1 MAESEGKI
9 TGADVLVRGLRDHSV
24 RVVFG
29 YPGGPL
35 MPLYDALCRE
45 PAIRNVL
52 ARDEQAA
59 AFMADGYARASGEPG
74 VCLAVCG
81 PGAFNAFT
89 PLATA
94 FTDSVPVL
102 LISGQTPLKGR
113 GVRTGYYHE
122 NNQLDAAAT
131 LTKWRQVI
139 EQPQDIYRLLEQAL
153 AAVTDRRP
161 GPGLLDV
168 PVDMLASELPRM
180 PVPLQATIPLPPR
193 AQAADINSLADR
205 VGAWK
210 KPLLLVGGGAIGSGA
225 NPLVVQVTERLGA
238 PVFHTLMG
246 KGAIPSDHPLCYGLP
261 WHQATSD
268 LTNMTPFISPLF
280 AEADGMLAVGCR
292 FSQVSTG
299 NWTVPQPKD
308 LIQVD
313 IDKNELGRH
322 YRVSLGIQAD
332 ARQVLRVLHAALPS
346 QHRPPWAPPKPGRP
360 PWRLPGVDL
369 VGPLRRVLPRDGIVV
384 ADVTQLAYM
393 MLADFPV
400 YEPRTFLHPAGFV
413 SMAYG
418 IPAAIG
424 AKLAKPERPVV
435 VVVGDGGFMM
445 SGMELA
451 TAVQEKVPIVVVLIN
466 DRGLSLIR
474 AIQDRRFGSRHFG
487 VDLVNPD
494 FGQFARA
501 FGVAYWQARE
511 DSAFEAALREA
522 LAANAPALIEVP
534 LGRPE

>member
-1 MAESEGKI
+1 MADAEPAI
-9 TGADVLVRGLRDHSV
+9 TGADVLVRGLRDHGV

-35 MPLYDALCRE
+35 MPLYDSLYRE
-45 PAIRNVL
+45 PALRHVL

-59 AFMADGYARASGEPG
+59 AFMADGYARASGEAG
-74 VCLAVCG
+74 ICLAVCG
-81 PGAFNAFT
+81 PGVFNAFT

-102 LISGQTPLKGR
+102 LISGQTPLRGR

-122 NNQLDAAAT
+122 NNQLDASAT

-139 EQPQDIYRLLEQAL
+139 EHPNDIYRLLEQAL

-161 GPGLLDV
+161 GPALLDV
-168 PVDMLASELPRM
+168 PVDVLSGELPRM

-193 AQAADINSLADR
+193 AQAADINALAEA
-205 VGAWK
+205 VSGWK
-210 KPLLLVGGGAIGSGA
+210 KPLLLAGGGVISGLA
-225 NPLVVQVTERLGA
+225 APLLVQVAERLGA
-238 PVFHTLMG
+238 PVFTSLMG
-246 KGAIPSDHPLCYGLP
+246 KGAIPGDHPLSYGLP

-268 LTNMTPFISPLF
+268 LTNMAPFISPLF
-280 AEADGMLAVGCR
+280 AEADGVLAVGCR
-292 FSQVSTG
+292 FSQVTTG
-299 NWTVPQPKD
+299 NWTLPQPRQ

-313 IDKNELGRH
+313 IDKTELARH
-322 YRVSLGIQAD
+322 YPVTLGIQAD
-332 ARQVLRVLHAALPS
+332 ARQVLRVLHAALPAQPRTS
-346 QHRPPWAPPKPGRP
+346 WAAPKPQHP
-360 PWRLPGVDL
+360 PWRLPGLDL
-369 VGPLRRVLPRDGIVV
+369 LGPLRRALPRNGIVV
-384 ADVTQLAYM
+384 ADVTQLAYI

-424 AKLAKPERPVV
+424 AKLAKPDRPVV
-435 VVVGDGGFMM
+435 AVVGDGGFLM

-451 TAVQEKVPIVVVLIN
+451 TAVQEKVPLVVVLIN
-466 DRGLSLIR
+466 DRSLSLIR
-474 AIQDRRFGSRHFG
+474 AIQQRRFGSRHLG

-501 FGVAYWQARE
+501 FGVACWQVHDDRQ
-511 DSAFEAALREA
+511 FERGLREA
-522 LAANAPALIEVP
+522 LDSNAPALIEVV
-534 LGRPE
+534 LGGQN